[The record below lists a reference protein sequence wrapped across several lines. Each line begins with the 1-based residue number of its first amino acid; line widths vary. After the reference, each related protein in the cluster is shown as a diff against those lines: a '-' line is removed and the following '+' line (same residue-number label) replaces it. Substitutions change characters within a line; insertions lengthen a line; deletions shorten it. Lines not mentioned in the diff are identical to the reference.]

1 MGLLRLAVLGTPE
14 VFHDGR
20 RLTFALR
27 KAQAL
32 LLYLAV
38 EGGMHPRG
46 KLATLLWP
54 DSEPH
59 DARHAL
65 RIAIALLRNLLDDAE
80 GQEPHLLSQHDA
92 LGLNPQAPLE
102 LDLEV
107 VRQAHHQAQQHSTTP
122 SEEQR
127 AALVSQFQCAL
138 ALVRG
143 PFLDGFW
150 LHDDTA
156 VDDLVL
162 QEQQQWRVRPPP
174 LLHRPSPPPGDGG
187 GGGQDPAPPPPP
199 PG

>member
-32 LLYLAV
+32 LVYLAV

-46 KLATLLWP
+46 KLATFLWL
-54 DSEPH
+54 DSESH

-65 RIAIALLRNLLDDAE
+65 RIVIALLRNLLDDAE
-80 GQEPHLLSQHDA
+80 GQEPHLLSQRDA

-107 VRQAHHQAQQHSTTP
+107 VQQAHHQAQEHSTTL

-127 AALVSQFQCAL
+127 AAQAVQLQSAL
-138 ALVRG
+138 PLFPA
-143 PFLDGFW
+143 PFPHGF
-150 LHDDTA
+150 
-156 VDDLVL
+156 
-162 QEQQQWRVRPPP
+162 
-174 LLHRPSPPPGDGG
+174 SPPD
-187 GGGQDPAPPPPP
+187 QTSFDAS
-199 PG
+199 